1 MAIPS
6 NQGLLAAAF
15 SDHINASLN
24 LIRVALELEWTIL
37 TQFIVGVA
45 VATFLSVVY
54 LTLSL
59 RNSKQPLVVWE
70 KLNRPMVKLFRSWI
84 FATLLRNVNPFS
96 GSIDVRVSTLSKGFC
111 TGIMRDR
118 KSTHNQF
125 KSISPM
131 ALATFAE
138 TVGGLATYST
148 LKKEDS
154 ANLAN
159 FSIEYMKTA
168 RGLLT
173 ASSEFKFPAEGSTH
187 EPVEQEVVIKDRML
201 DTVAVAKLVWLLEQ
215 KTKEQ

>member
-37 TQFIVGVA
+37 TRFIVGVA

-59 RNSKQPLVVWE
+59 RNSRQPLVVWE

-96 GSIDVRVSTLSKGFC
+96 GSIGRCLG
-111 TGIMRDR
+111 
-118 KSTHNQF
+118 
-125 KSISPM
+125 
-131 ALATFAE
+131 
-138 TVGGLATYST
+138 
-148 LKKEDS
+148 
-154 ANLAN
+154 
-159 FSIEYMKTA
+159 
-168 RGLLT
+168 
-173 ASSEFKFPAEGSTH
+173 
-187 EPVEQEVVIKDRML
+187 
-201 DTVAVAKLVWLLEQ
+201 
-215 KTKEQ
+215 